1 VAWLSL
7 DQADNHP
14 TSFWTYLVAAL
25 QTVAPGVGER
35 AILLLQSPQPLPIET
50 VLTMLLNGVNAISSD
65 VLLVLDDY
73 HVLENREVQN
83 GMVFL
88 LDHLPPR
95 MKLVIATGADPT
107 LPRLRARGE
116 LVEVRAT
123 DLRFTPEEAAAYLN
137 EVIGP

>member
-14 TSFWTYLVAAL
+14 TSFWTYLVAAP

-95 MKLVIATGADPT
+95 MTLVIATGADPT